1 MVHSHGFRLRVSHLQ
16 APDQLRQRVAWALAQ
31 IVVVGEMVGSQ
42 YAEPR
47 LTFYDIF
54 VRNAFGNYRD
64 ILREA
69 SFSPTMGL
77 YLSFMGSKSFA
88 ASGTVSCP
96 VLGNLRVRVR
106 LGFGLVT

>member
-1 MVHSHGFRLRVSHLQ
+1 
-16 APDQLRQRVAWALAQ
+16 VAWALAQ
-31 IVVVGEMVGSQ
+31 IVVVGETAGSQ
-42 YAEPR
+42 YAESR

-69 SFSPTMGL
+69 SYSPTMGL

-88 ASGTVSCP
+88 ASGTVSCS
-96 VLGNLRVRVR
+96 VLDDQRVRARVW
-106 LGFGLVT
+106 V